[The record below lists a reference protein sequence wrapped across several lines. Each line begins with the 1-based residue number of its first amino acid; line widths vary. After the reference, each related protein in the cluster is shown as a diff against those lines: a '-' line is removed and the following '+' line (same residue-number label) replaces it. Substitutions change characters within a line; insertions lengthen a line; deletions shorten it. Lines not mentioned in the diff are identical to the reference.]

1 MLNDLKKEISVSSK
15 KNFTLE
21 REIRNLDQ
29 KIALLIRNR
38 ITLEEVMATS
48 GDISLVNKTVSLKDK
63 REREVVQPPVTCAL
77 FVCTHTHSLSL
88 TPCKHY
94 GQLFHLLQRDTRYIA
109 QLARLVK
116 LGEIDNL
123 LQTVMFTLYGN
134 QYDEVQFVVCG
145 VLSNTAA
152 ARGASVALHVSAG
165 LG

>member
-77 FVCTHTHSLSL
+77 FVCTLSLS
-88 TPCKHY
+88 
-94 GQLFHLLQRDTRYIA
+94 D
-109 QLARLVK
+109 
-116 LGEIDNL
+116 
-123 LQTVMFTLYGN
+123 
-134 QYDEVQFVVCG
+134 
-145 VLSNTAA
+145 
-152 ARGASVALHVSAG
+152 AL
-165 LG
+165 